1 MHYKGSKNIKP
12 IKEDIDFNDNVR
24 VSVEH
29 FVQEKIR
36 DTPLV
41 LYIVPT
47 IEALFGFFI
56 NFKKKYHVIIF
67 PFRGCNGTK
76 LKIK

>member
-24 VSVEH
+24 FSVEH
-29 FVQEKIR
+29 FAQEKIR

-41 LYIVPT
+41 LYIVPI
-47 IEALFGFFI
+47 IEALFGLLI

-76 LKIK
+76 LKTK